1 MACAVN
7 GCKNLKRFKPKGVTF
22 YRFPTGSLLN
32 EWLRV
37 LDKEEYRY
45 ARSLYSSSS
54 YNKLLLLG
62 GLLIPSEAVVK
73 ICQVAETYIR
83 KVMALTGNRI
93 PSEDNLFPS
102 LTIIIS
108 QKFYATS
115 DQLFPTL
122 VDHCLSFPSNEE
134 KHTFI
139 LIKQIVN
146 AYLRIRIF
154 SLAILNNTTVILR
167 R

>member
-1 MACAVN
+1 
-7 GCKNLKRFKPKGVTF
+7 
-22 YRFPTGSLLN
+22 
-32 EWLRV
+32 
-37 LDKEEYRY
+37 
-45 ARSLYSSSS
+45 
-54 YNKLLLLG
+54 
-62 GLLIPSEAVVK
+62 
-73 ICQVAETYIR
+73 
-83 KVMALTGNRI
+83 MALTGNRI

-154 SLAILNNTTVILR
+154 SLAKKYTDRIQGPSVQQALNKLILFNHQ
-167 R
+167 

>member
-1 MACAVN
+1 M
-7 GCKNLKRFKPKGVTF
+7 KLS
-22 YRFPTGSLLN
+22 YRFTPKKNT
-32 EWLRV
+32 
-37 LDKEEYRY
+37 
-45 ARSLYSSSS
+45 
-54 YNKLLLLG
+54 G

-154 SLAILNNTTVILR
+154 SLAKKYTDRIQGPSVRQALNKLILFNHQ
-167 R
+167 